1 MRASRR
7 LALSFGLS
15 ALLLAGPALAHDFW
29 LEPSSYSPRVGDR
42 IAVRL
47 RVGEGFRGDSL
58 PRSPELIVRFV
69 SLRFSGETEVFG
81 VPGMD
86 PAGVLAITESGLHLV
101 GYESRP
107 TAVTLPGAD
116 FEKYLVEEGLERI
129 VRLRA
134 ERGESQQEGR
144 EKFSRCATTL
154 LEVGQAMDRRVPR
167 ALGCSLEL
175 RLLLHPADEDSE
187 GALGLRVLFRGR
199 PLSGAL
205 VVALQASQP
214 MTVAELFL
222 ELSSKE
228 TAPGRVRERSDSRGE
243 VTLQLEEAGP
253 WLIKVVHMEPTEGD
267 PDVDW
272 ESWWSS
278 LTLAVPSRR
287 SSATTLA
294 DSAQ

>member
-7 LALSFGLS
+7 LALSFGLA
-15 ALLLAGPALAHDFW
+15 ALLLSAPALAHDFW

-69 SLRFSGETEVFG
+69 SLRLSGETEVYG

-116 FEKYLVEEGLERI
+116 FEKYLVEEGL
-129 VRLRA
+129 
-134 ERGESQQEGR
+134 
-144 EKFSRCATTL
+144 
-154 LEVGQAMDRRVPR
+154 
-167 ALGCSLEL
+167 
-175 RLLLHPADEDSE
+175 
-187 GALGLRVLFRGR
+187 RVLFRGR

-214 MTVAELFL
+214 MTVAELLL

>member
-15 ALLLAGPALAHDFW
+15 ALLLAAPALAHDFW

-42 IAVRL
+42 VA
-47 RVGEGFRGDSL
+47 
-58 PRSPELIVRFV
+58 
-69 SLRFSGETEVFG
+69 
-81 VPGMD
+81 
-86 PAGVLAITESGLHLV
+86 
-101 GYESRP
+101 
-107 TAVTLPGAD
+107 
-116 FEKYLVEEGLERI
+116 

-144 EKFSRCATTL
+144 EKFSRCAATL

-167 ALGCSLEL
+167 ALGCPLEL

-214 MTVAELFL
+214 MTVAELLL

-228 TAPGRVRERSDSRGE
+228 TAPGRRVRERSDSRGE